1 MLPAVVRHLVTYQVG
16 LPVKSFGALVT
27 LVLPLLTVRQHVLLQ
42 AVETGT
48 RLSETWVYRE
58 KERERRGYFIYAWCF
73 LPFILTSFIFFN
85 ALVSLGV
92 LTCLKETPNS
102 VE

>member
-48 RLSETWVYRE
+48 GLSETWVYRE
-58 KERERRGYFIYAWCF
+58 RREQS
-73 LPFILTSFIFFN
+73 T
-85 ALVSLGV
+85 
-92 LTCLKETPNS
+92 
-102 VE
+102 